1 MIEDKYKPIKITTD
15 FYQLGVPD
23 FPVYL
28 SMGDVGMIIEGGTGA
43 FFSLIVNQ
51 IKELGIPPEK
61 IKYLALTHTHPD
73 HIGAVP
79 RLKKLWPHLK
89 VVGSAGAAKSLK
101 RLSEKKEALKE
112 FLDNDR
118 SISKIQLAKG
128 TISEAPPDL
137 DHYDFTVD
145 HVLEEGERI
154 KLSPKIVW
162 SIYHT
167 PGHSACHIA
176 LNDENEGTLVIGDAT
191 GFYVAAK
198 NALWPNYFESLENYC
213 HSIQKLSTLPADR
226 LALSHNGVVE
236 TGARA
241 YFEKVMKV
249 TEAYH
254 LEMLERVANGENPDT
269 IAMEKAKWVDSLTD
283 IQTFDVMYNMAKLLI
298 KRSHSASKKHN
309 LFTLPLNI

>member
-1 MIEDKYKPIKITTD
+1 MIADKYIPIKITTD

-28 SMGDVGMIIEGGTGA
+28 SMGDDGMLIEGGTGA
-43 FFSLIVNQ
+43 FFTLIVDQ
-51 IKELGIPPEK
+51 IKELGIPPQR
-61 IKYLALTHTHPD
+61 IKYLALTHTHHD

-79 RLKKLWPHLK
+79 YLKTIWPHLQ
-89 VVGSAGAAKSLK
+89 VLGSSGAAKSLK
-101 RLSEKKEALKE
+101 KLSEKGEAFQGFME
-112 FLDNDR
+112 DDNT
-118 SISKIQLAKG
+118 ITGIQLAKG
-128 TISEAPPDL
+128 TISESPPKL
-137 DHYDFTVD
+137 DSYNLSVD
-145 HVLEEGERI
+145 HVLEEGESI
-154 KLSPKIVW
+154 KLSRKVVW
-162 SIYHT
+162 RVYNT

-191 GFYVAAK
+191 GFYIAAK

-226 LALSHNGVVE
+226 LVLSHNGIVE

-254 LEMLERVANGENPDT
+254 LEMLERIAKGENPDT
-269 IAMEKAKWVDSLTD
+269 IALEKAEWVNSLTD
-283 IQTFDVMYNMAKLLI
+283 IQPFKVMYDMAKLLI
-298 KRSHSASKKHN
+298 RRSHSASKKHN
-309 LFTLPLNI
+309 LFTLP

>member
-1 MIEDKYKPIKITTD
+1 MIEDKQKPILITRD

-51 IKELGIPPEK
+51 IKELGIAPER

-79 RLKKLWPHLK
+79 RLKKLWPHLQ
-89 VVGSAGAAKSLK
+89 VLGSAGTAKSLK

-118 SISKIQLAKG
+118 SISKIQLLKG
-128 TISEAPPDL
+128 TISEAPPEL
-137 DHYDFTVD
+137 DHYDFTID
-145 HVLEEGERI
+145 RVLEEGEQI

-198 NALWPNYFESLENYC
+198 DALWPNYFESLENYC
-213 HSIQKLSTLPADR
+213 HSIQKLATLPADR

-249 TEAYH
+249 TERYH
-254 LEMLERVANGENPDT
+254 TEMLERVAKGENPDD
-269 IAMEKAKWVDSLTD
+269 IALEKAKWVDSLTD

-309 LFTLPLNI
+309 LFTLPLP